1 MSGRLA
7 EMVQFSPHNKHPVI
21 VLRKE
26 AWRIALL
33 YPSAAKDSWGIV
45 VTLQGGWAGSGHH
58 EVSDCNNLRMQTW
71 DLYIYTKGASTRWM
85 RGSTGSCQY
94 FYYCGKVRQNHHTH
108 VRIMA
113 VLGLW

>member
-1 MSGRLA
+1 MENRLIVPFCCKRL
-7 EMVQFSPHNKHPVI
+7 MGYCCHPTGWV
-21 VLRKE
+21 
-26 AWRIALL
+26 
-33 YPSAAKDSWGIV
+33 
-45 VTLQGGWAGSGHH
+45 GGQRGNH
-58 EVSDCNNLRMQTW
+58 EISDCNNLRMQTW

>member
-1 MSGRLA
+1 MENRLIVPFCCKRL
-7 EMVQFSPHNKHPVI
+7 MGYCCHPTGWV
-21 VLRKE
+21 
-26 AWRIALL
+26 
-33 YPSAAKDSWGIV
+33 
-45 VTLQGGWAGSGHH
+45 GGQRGHH